1 MFVWCGGLDGWY
13 YVEDHVDTID
23 VELRT
28 LSILLKCKVMWQA
41 RMVINSFYE
50 FSFGCEIRTV
60 HCTIFC
66 LGLFNRASLENDIRD
81 TWMIIDPLIFM
92 L

>member
-1 MFVWCGGLDGWY
+1 M
-13 YVEDHVDTID
+13 DTVD

-28 LSILLKCKVMWQA
+28 LSILLKCKVMWQG

-50 FSFGCEIRTV
+50 FSFGCKIRTV
-60 HCTIFC
+60 HCKIFC
-66 LGLFNRASLENDIRD
+66 LGLFNRASLRTDISD